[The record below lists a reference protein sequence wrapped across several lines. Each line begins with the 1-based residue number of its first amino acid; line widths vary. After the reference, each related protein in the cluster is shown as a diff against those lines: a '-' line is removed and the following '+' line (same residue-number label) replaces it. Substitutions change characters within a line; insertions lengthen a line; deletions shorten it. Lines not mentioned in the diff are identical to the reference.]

1 MFKRKRKKILNK
13 PRTKRNRHLQSFF
26 KGVMK
31 RSMRRWYS
39 LGGNPRLSEAGF
51 VLQTTIMVLL
61 VLSLV
66 VGSILI
72 RSGQQS
78 QQTIGSRE
86 NKIVY
91 NAATPAV
98 DRAKAKIEYLFEQD
112 PGLPNTVPSEEKM
125 SNLML
130 VDSRYTLPGETRLDV
145 NKDNKL
151 DNAWA
156 YETDIDGDGQT
167 ETVAYSIFMKTAAD
181 TNNDGTVDIQV
192 TSDNTSQKASNLLT
206 RSGPLAIKSATGS
219 STNCPIPELQ
229 VESGWYAINDASLRK
244 SFQIDAVVAN
254 KKDANRSVTA
264 VELQQDRQMDRGNKW
279 AAWFRYDLELFPGP
293 DFNWNGAMH
302 TGGSLMVGQQSDK
315 IKFRL
320 VSSPKSCLYTEDA
333 SEITL
338 AQYGSDDNPD
348 FQGQVMAFSS
358 TANTFTGNARV
369 DLFPGVGT
377 APSTGTS
384 TSLLTLNKDSDSVVN
399 PTGATPY
406 GYSLN
411 PITLFTE
418 DRSESRASDKT
429 NASYRDANWK
439 NQALNKRIF
448 NKRERQPYIDDTYR
462 ADDRYGPKPKY
473 VKPGSNF
480 EKDVVADNYD
490 ATDKSGENGKL
501 ITESTDI
508 LINNTPPETDLEDV
522 GLDGYWERRARNE
535 GLRLIVGQR
544 LELGNI
550 GGWQGNNDPLYPI
563 TDTTINNENRQ
574 RKSLRDNLAA
584 VQAMAVYHRASSLD
598 FPIACV
604 ALTSHPGTTTTI
616 TNSTKFNSVTINGT
630 SKLNTDFLTGTG
642 TNGWEFKPP
651 GNVTT
656 ASSFKALIDETTDP
670 LRIALTN
677 LAYFAGD
684 PDGAFPPKQETAP
697 GNIHPYPQL
706 AMWGNFSNLRRV
718 ISLLDAGTNY
728 DNLSLADKSTLHT
741 AACTVG
747 MLAYN
752 VKNKEDLEAADPY
765 NANLLTTVVND
776 LVTNNIGSISGI
788 DTQLKELIDGSN
800 ATGGSNAS
808 NNKEVNLLLSTKV
821 NFPSG
826 YNRANDARTFY
837 SQFTSAEYISG
848 LKSLLG
854 SNLTSAQE
862 TLLTSKKDA
871 LAANSKKQ
879 QVLRDRLYGFANR
892 SFLTTSGNTPQWND
906 NTGLVTPNNNVA
918 FTTKCDPSVFSS
930 TSIIPGTTLTDDK
943 QMAMTAMALTL
954 CNDINTQPKYPALYY
969 LFPKYNHDQRGEL
982 GSSADNSIG
991 NADDQSATE
1000 EYINQNYIMN
1010 SGGTTGVNAGYIY
1023 KVVGD
1028 TNTDGIENSGDN
1040 GLADIALEPRAI
1052 ANWKLPYS
1060 TTATSISNDI
1070 TNNGTSYYVPF
1081 LDKGM
1086 YNGREMLAVRVLDLD
1101 LDMMRNSSITSEG
1114 GWKPAIEN
1122 WLPASG
1128 LVYAFR
1134 EDAIREDA
1142 IARPASKSW
1151 ADCNTEAKL
1160 TTADA
1165 SCRIN
1170 VTTPQDPPLNATT
1183 GVSPKPVD
1191 FYADPDRRPHGF
1203 RLRKGSILKRDSNTA
1218 SDNPFP
1224 NRGLSFISD
1233 NPVYIKGNFN
1243 EHKDNSGNKIEE
1255 FTSPNGLL
1263 ADNWSNFYTRG
1274 TGTSNGSLNTD
1285 FAKPAYDKWRPS
1297 EILTDALTVLSG
1309 NFCDGTIESGIRND
1323 DAYSD
1328 CNGTGQESSYRNST
1342 TNGNS
1347 SASNFKAWVRE
1358 NLSDSNSPIKLDRNG
1373 RPLYTKTNASGEFA
1387 YTGKNLMSAGRTI
1400 TNVDQD
1406 YTVNTIFVS
1415 GLVPSRVNQSYGGL
1429 HNFPRFLENWN
1440 SDDLFISGS
1449 FVQLNFSTYATAPF
1463 DLEPSAWEPGGS
1475 GANGESLPFY
1485 SPPNRRWG
1493 YDVALQYNPPG
1504 PVAKRFISRGTPRSE
1519 FYKELAADDPYVKLL
1534 RCATLGTSKV
1544 DQKATDCS

>member
-86 NKIVY
+86 SKIVY

-302 TGGSLMVGQQSDK
+302 TGGNLMVGQQSDR

-338 AQYGSDDNPD
+338 AQYGSDDNPE

-399 PTGATPY
+399 PSGATPY

-418 DRSESRASDKT
+418 DKSESRASDKT

-480 EKDVVADNYD
+480 EKDVVADDYD
-490 ATDKSGENGKL
+490 ATDESGENGKL

-563 TDTTINNENRQ
+563 NASVNSLSSGSNENENRQ

-584 VQAMAVYHRASSLD
+584 VQAMAVYHRATSLD

-604 ALTSHPGTTTTI
+604 ALTSHPGTQQSI
-616 TNSTKFNSVTINGT
+616 TNSTTFDSVTISGT
-630 SKLNTDFLTGTG
+630 SKLTADFLTGKG

-656 ASSFKALIDETTDP
+656 ASSFKAKIDEATDP
-670 LRIALTN
+670 LRIALSN

-718 ISLLDAGTNY
+718 IKLLDAGTDY

-752 VKNKEDLEAADPY
+752 VKNNQDLY
-765 NANLLTTVVND
+765 NSVLTDSTGMTAFAEHMWQ
-776 LVTNNIGSISGI
+776 LV
-788 DTQLKELIDGSN
+788 DGNESN
-800 ATGGSNAS
+800 G
-808 NNKEVNLLLSTKV
+808 EVNLLISPQV
-821 NFPSG
+821 PFPTG
-826 YNRANDARTFY
+826 YNRANDAADFY
-837 SQFTSAEYISG
+837 AQFTTDDFIEAMEAEYNAETNSTQKAKIAEYVSQAKILASG
-848 LKSLLG
+848 IFI
-854 SNLTSAQE
+854 
-862 TLLTSKKDA
+862 D
-871 LAANSKKQ
+871 
-879 QVLRDRLYGFANR
+879 RDRVLGFAPN
-892 SFLTTSGNTPQWND
+892 SPIVGSGTSDIVWDATTGAVTIDNEANEVTLKMSCDPNTFD
-906 NTGLVTPNNNVA
+906 AAFSDSDGGLDEKKVGLSVGFCAPNNQA
-918 FTTKCDPSVFSS
+918 K
-930 TSIIPGTTLTDDK
+930 GR
-943 QMAMTAMALTL
+943 
-954 CNDINTQPKYPALYY
+954 KYPPLYY
-969 LFPKYNHDQRGEL
+969 LFPVRNHDQVGINP
-982 GSSADNSIG
+982 DTNVTY
-991 NADDQSATE
+991 DDQPTGE
-1000 EYINQNYIMN
+1000 EYIAQSYIFN
-1010 SGGTTGVNAGYIY
+1010 TTAGVNKNYTY

-1028 TNTDGIENSGDN
+1028 NDNDGVEETGEDS
-1040 GLADIALEPRAI
+1040 LSSIALDPRAI
-1052 ANWKLPYS
+1052 GNWKLPYS
-1060 TTATSISNDI
+1060 TTETNIGNKI

-1165 SCRIN
+1165 SCRIK

-1274 TGTSNGSLNTD
+1274 TGTSNGSLNTN